1 MSSAPKSTLQPVDV
15 IERGRRVLE
24 IEARSV
30 ATLAQRL
37 DARFVRA
44 VEILLASKGKIVVT
58 GMGKSGH
65 VCRKIA
71 ATLASTGTPAL
82 FLHPGEGAHG
92 DLGVVSAD
100 DAVIAISQSG
110 ETEEL
115 CRILPSLKRL
125 GVPVIAMTGKPG
137 STLGTAGEVCLDVSV
152 AEEACP
158 LGLAP
163 TSSTT
168 ATLAMGDALAIAVL
182 EARGFRPED
191 FAANHPGG
199 SLGRKLLLRVE
210 DVMHGGAALPLVPET
225 TPVADAIY
233 EISSKK
239 LGVTG
244 VLDAAGSLAG
254 VFTDGDLRRTIQNA
268 AKAGA
273 DPAKAGGALFAPVCT
288 VMTRNPKRIGR
299 GRLAVDALALMQAHK
314 ITSLFVFEDDSAKAP
329 VGIVHLHDLVRA
341 GLG

>member
-1 MSSAPKSTLQPVDV
+1 MKPAKKTQTASPDV
-15 IERGRRVLE
+15 LARGRRVLE
-24 IEARSV
+24 LEAKSV
-30 ATLAQRL
+30 ADLAKRL
-37 DARFVRA
+37 DARFVGA
-44 VEILLASKGKIVVT
+44 VERLLACKGKIVVT

-71 ATLASTGTPAL
+71 ATLASTGSPAI

-92 DLGVVSAD
+92 DLGVVVAGD
-100 DAVIAISQSG
+100 VVIAISQSG

-125 GVPVIAMTGKPG
+125 GVGIVAMTGKVS
-137 STLGTAGEVCLDVSV
+137 STLAQAADVVLDISV

-168 ATLAMGDALAIAVL
+168 ACLAMGDALAVAVL
-182 EARGFRPED
+182 EARGFRAED

-199 SLGRKLLLRVE
+199 SLGKRLLLRVE
-210 DVMHGGAALPLVPET
+210 DLMHGGDAIPLVPEK
-225 TPVADAIY
+225 TPLADAIY

-239 LGVTG
+239 MGVTG
-244 VLDAAGSLAG
+244 VVDAKGRLTG
-254 VFTDGDLRRTIQNA
+254 VFSDGDLRRAIQKGKKGFGELLSKPIGEQMSA
-268 AKAGA
+268 S
-273 DPAKAGGALFAPVCT
+273 
-288 VMTRNPKRIGR
+288 PKRITKDK
-299 GRLAVDALALMQAHK
+299 LAVEALQKMEDHK
-314 ITSLFVFEDDSAKAP
+314 ITSLFVFESETDAKP
-329 VGIVHLHDLVRA
+329 VGILHLHDLVRA

>member
-1 MSSAPKSTLQPVDV
+1 MSAAPKSTIQPADV
-15 IERGRRVLE
+15 IARARRVLE
-24 IEARSV
+24 LEARSV
-30 ATLAQRL
+30 GDLSARL
-37 DARFVRA
+37 DARFVKA
-44 VEILLASKGKIVVT
+44 VELVLAATGKVVVT

-71 ATLASTGTPAL
+71 ATLASTGSPAL

-92 DLGVVSAD
+92 DLGVVSSGD
-100 DAVIAISQSG
+100 VVIAISQSG

-125 GVPVIAMTGKPG
+125 GVPVIAVTGKPA
-137 STLGTAGEVCLDVSV
+137 STLGAAGDVCLDVSV

-182 EARGFRPED
+182 EARGFRAED

-210 DVMHGGAALPLVPET
+210 DLMHTGAAIPLVPSSM
-225 TPVADAIY
+225 PLADAIY

-244 VLDAAGSLAG
+244 VLDEAGNLSG
-254 VFTDGDLRRTIQNA
+254 VFTDGDLRRVIQNA

-273 DPAKAGGALFAPVCT
+273 DPAKAGSALFAIVGT
-288 VMTRNPKRIGR
+288 VMTRNAKRIAR
-299 GRLAVDALALMQAHK
+299 GKLAVDALSLMQAHK
-314 ITSLFVFEDDSAKAP
+314 ITSLFVFEDDASAKP
-329 VGIVHLHDLVRA
+329 VGIVHLHDLVKA
-341 GLG
+341 GLS

>member
-1 MSSAPKSTLQPVDV
+1 MQTSPKSTLDPALVLA
-15 IERGRRVLE
+15 RARRVLDLE
-24 IEARSV
+24 SKAVS
-30 ATLAQRL
+30 ALSDRL
-37 DARFVRA
+37 DAKFVRA
-44 VEILLASKGKIVVT
+44 VELLLGCRGKVVVT

-92 DLGVVSAD
+92 DLGVVAAED
-100 DAVIAISQSG
+100 VALAISQSG

-125 GVPVIAMTGKPG
+125 GVPVIAMTGRLQ
-137 STLGTAGEVCLDVSV
+137 STLAAAGDVTLDLSV

-158 LGLAP
+158 MGLAP

-168 ATLAMGDALAIAVL
+168 ATLALGDALAVAVL

-199 SLGRKLLLRVE
+199 SLGRRLLLRVE
-210 DVMHGGAALPLVPET
+210 DVMHGGAEIPLVPEST
-225 TPVADAIY
+225 TLADAIY

-244 VLDAAGSLAG
+244 VVDVAGALVG
-254 VFTDGDLRRTIQNA
+254 VFTDGDLRRAIGEA
-268 AKAGA
+268 AKNGGKTA
-273 DPAKAGGALFAPVCT
+273 DGDEVLFAKVGRL
-288 VMTRNPKRIGR
+288 MWRAPKRITR
-299 GRLAVDALALMQAHK
+299 GRLAVEALQLMESFK
-314 ITSLFVFEDDSAKAP
+314 ITTLFVFEDKNGVKPA
-329 VGIVHLHDLVRA
+329 GIVHLHDLVKA
-341 GLG
+341 GLS